1 MSAIYFIFA
10 TLIIMTMKKHY
21 IYLTAALAFLAAA
34 CTQVERESE
43 PLPAEPEEDLV
54 MPPVVDGCF
63 AGQAIV
69 EFDDAMIELI
79 ESDLEAGLVETKSPS
94 LNAVLAELGIVSLE
108 RVFPDAGEFE
118 PRSRAAGLHRFYVV
132 NYSEDMPVTK
142 AVMELSDLPGIV
154 SVDPV
159 RPVTRRTVFNDPQL
173 NKQWHYNGASASKS
187 HINVEKVWTD
197 YTTGENRVIVCVVD
211 EPVDPTHPDLKANLW
226 KDSQGRTG
234 YNFARSNYDM
244 TIRPEDGD
252 GDIGHGTHVA
262 GTVAAVNNNG
272 IGLCGIAGGNA
283 AQGIQG
289 ALLQSCAIFSGTK
302 YASDSRTCA
311 AIKWGA
317 DHGAVISQNSWGYGA
332 DTNDDGKVSSS
343 ELAAYKKETISS
355 AMKAAIDYFIKNA
368 GCDTN
373 GNQAPDSPMKG
384 GLVFFAAGN
393 ENIDYDIICAYD
405 PVIAVGA
412 SQPSGAKASYSNYG
426 SWIEIAAPGGEGTS
440 SGNSIWS
447 TLPNNV
453 SGGSSGYGGSGWAG
467 TSMACPHASGVAA
480 LIISYFGQ
488 EGFTNEDAKKILFGG
503 LGDKI
508 GGSSPI
514 GKRLD
519 ALASFEWALQNGY
532 TGHEQSS
539 DAQPPVITFQETQFT
554 VRAHETITVNFRVT
568 DPNQDSFTVTLDPGS
583 RAVTLDQDETGTWFL
598 TLVGRNDEP
607 GKYSAVVTAED
618 ATGLSSSVTVNY
630 TLLENHAPKPS
641 QTVITRYFEGPNRSF
656 DFYCNDLFTDEDG
669 EDLTEFSFN
678 LVGDKVVAL
687 YPSKTEGKL
696 HIITNK
702 PGFCEIEVTVK
713 DALGA
718 KGTIPIRIFVKN
730 PDQEVVYS
738 YPNPVTDVLNVRI
751 DRQQATTLV
760 EVFNA
765 AGGKVYEEEVANASC
780 FEPIAV
786 ALGHLAP
793 GRYVL
798 MVTCDG
804 KSAQRSFVKI

>member
-244 TIRPEDGD
+244 TIRPENGD

-272 IGLCGIAGGNA
+272 IGLCGVAGGNA

-289 ALLQSCAIFSGTK
+289 ALLQSCAIFSGTQ

-343 ELAAYKKETISS
+343 ELASYKNQKLSS

-393 ENIDYDIICAYD
+393 ENIDYDVICDYE

-412 SQPSGAKASYSNYG
+412 SQPSGSKASYSNYG

-440 SGNSIWS
+440 SGNSVWS
-447 TLPNNV
+447 TLPTNV

-480 LIISYFGQ
+480 LVISYFGQ

-539 DAQPPVITFQETQFT
+539 DAQPPVITFQETEFT

-583 RAVTLDQDETGTWFL
+583 KAVTLDQDETGTWFL

-702 PGFCEIEVTVK
+702 AGFCQIDVTVK

-730 PDQEVVYS
+730 PDQEEVYS
-738 YPNPVTDVLNVRI
+738 YPNPVSDVLNVRI

-786 ALGHLAP
+786 ALGYLAP